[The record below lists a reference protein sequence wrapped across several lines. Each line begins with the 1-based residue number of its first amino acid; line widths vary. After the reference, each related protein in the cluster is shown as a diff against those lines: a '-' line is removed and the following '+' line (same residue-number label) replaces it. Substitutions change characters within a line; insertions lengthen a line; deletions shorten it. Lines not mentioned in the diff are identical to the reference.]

1 MTSSSPNPRTSPEV
15 RDEIQTVMNAL
26 VREAGDIVTRR
37 SRDGVWLPPGEISEL
52 GTNTALGR
60 AAEVWVLDRLEARI
74 REAREVITR
83 VQRESDAQSGIV
95 RSEAP
100 E

>member
-1 MTSSSPNPRTSPEV
+1 MSNSNPRTSPEV
-15 RDEIQTVMNAL
+15 RVEIQTVMNAV

-37 SRDGVWLPPGEISEL
+37 SRDGRWLPPGEVGEL
-52 GTNTALGR
+52 GSNTALGR

-74 REAREVITR
+74 REAREVIER

-95 RSEAP
+95 RSETP